1 METAGAP
8 TPPGSRYT
16 RRRSSGGNTSN
27 AATVTGRVALVT
39 SFALLLAVGL
49 FGPSAAKPPLGPR
62 GWAPGELAWAPSS
75 AVVTALLWAA
85 YLLGA
90 AGVALSLWRP
100 PARARSWRWPLV
112 LAAGA
117 LLTGPFGSA
126 DHTNYAAYGR
136 IAAQGGDPYLV
147 PPEAWAGGADPVTS
161 AVEPPWTET
170 VSVYGPFA
178 TLLQLLTS
186 LVGGESMRQTVW
198 IWQVVTVAAW
208 LAVRWLL
215 LRAAVDPRRADTL
228 WTANPLV
235 FGVGVL
241 GAHLDVVAAALALA
255 ALVTAARSPWAAGVL
270 SGLAVSTKITYGVV
284 GLAVVLAWVQHQR
297 DGLVRRV
304 AAYAVAA
311 LAVALPLHV
320 WAGPHVFDQLGR
332 ARRSVSLATPWR
344 LLVEL
349 LTGPLPSSTVRS
361 LVFALATVL
370 FAAFVLLLWRLTLD
384 AAPATVTGAGA
395 RWAFVLSTAYA
406 LSAPYSLPWYDQ
418 LTWATLPVLAAG
430 VLDYVLLARLA
441 VMAVAYV
448 PGRVVAMTPTVEDVT
463 LTVRRRVAP
472 YAVLGLWVALTV
484 AWRRASRRSSEPRPA
499 ASPPPR

>member
-1 METAGAP
+1 MAAAA
-8 TPPGSRYT
+8 PPGS
-16 RRRSSGGNTSN
+16 SSTHRAVRGKVASN
-27 AATVTGRVALVT
+27 AARILVAF
-39 SFALLLAVGL
+39 SFAVLLAVGL

-85 YLLGA
+85 YLLGSL
-90 AGVALSLWRP
+90 GVALALWRP
-100 PARARSWRWPLV
+100 PARAWSWRWPLG
-112 LAAGA
+112 LAVAA

-178 TLLQLLTS
+178 TLLHLLTS
-186 LVGGESMRQTVW
+186 LVGGDNMRQTVW
-198 IWQVVTVAAW
+198 AWQVVTVVAW

-215 LRAAVDPRRADTL
+215 LRAAASPQRVDTL

-255 ALVTAARSPWAAGVL
+255 ALVAAARSPWAAGVL
-270 SGLAVSTKITYGVV
+270 SGLALSTKITYGVV
-284 GLAVVLAWVQHQR
+284 GLAILLAWLQHDR
-297 DGLVRRV
+297 TGLLRRLV
-304 AAYAVAA
+304 AYAVAA
-311 LAVALPLHV
+311 LAVVVPLHL

-344 LLVEL
+344 LVVEL
-349 LTGPLPSSTVRS
+349 LTGPLSSSTVRN
-361 LVFALATVL
+361 LVFSAATVL
-370 FAAFVLLLWRLTLD
+370 FVAFGLLLWRLTTD
-384 AAPATVTGAGA
+384 AAPASVTGAGV

-406 LSAPYSLPWYDQ
+406 VSAPYSLPWYDQ

-430 VLDYVLLARLA
+430 VVDYLLLARLA

-448 PGRVVAMTPTVEDVT
+448 PGRVVAMSPGVEGVT
-463 LTVRRRVAP
+463 LAVRRRVAP
-472 YAVLGLWVALTV
+472 YAVLLVWAALTY
-484 AWRRASRRSSEPRPA
+484 AWTRGSRRSAAPRPA
-499 ASPPPR
+499 GSPPRR

>member
-1 METAGAP
+1 
-8 TPPGSRYT
+8 
-16 RRRSSGGNTSN
+16 
-27 AATVTGRVALVT
+27 VVGRVALAT

-49 FGPSAAKPPLGPR
+49 LGPSAAKPPLGPR

-90 AGVALSLWRP
+90 IGVALALWRP
-100 PARARSWRWPLV
+100 PARTWSWRWPLV

-147 PPEAWAGGADPVTS
+147 PPEAWAGGADPVTG

-186 LVGGESMRQTVW
+186 LVGGDSMRQTVW
-198 IWQVVTVAAW
+198 AWQVVTVVAW

-215 LRAAVDPRRADTL
+215 LRATTDPHRADTL

-255 ALVTAARSPWAAGVL
+255 ALLCVARNPWAAGAL
-270 SGLAVSTKITYGVV
+270 SGLAVSTKITYGVI
-284 GLAVVLAWVQHQR
+284 GLAVLLAWLQHDR
-297 DGLVRRV
+297 PHLVRK
-304 AAYAVAA
+304 AGAYAVAA
-311 LAVALPLHV
+311 LVVVVPLHV
-320 WAGPHVFDQLGR
+320 WAGPHVFDQLDR

-344 LLVEL
+344 LVVEG

-361 LVFALATVL
+361 LVVTAAMVL
-370 FAAFVLLLWRLTLD
+370 FAAFVLLLWRLTAD
-384 AAPATVTGAGA
+384 AAPATATGTAV

-441 VMAVAYV
+441 VMVLAYV

-463 LTVRRRVAP
+463 LAVRRRVAP

-484 AWRRASRRSSEPRPA
+484 AWRRASRRSAEPRPA
-499 ASPPPR
+499 ASPPRR